1 MRSAS
6 PTFALRRG
14 RSCGHR
20 RVQREV
26 VRNAPLDESAWKGL
40 QVGTDR
46 RIPAAVLSRA
56 NMIHIVEILDTDMHG
71 ANVVNVREL
80 CVIEY
85 LLAVVRQIMEQCLA

>member
-6 PTFALRRG
+6 PTFVLRRR
-14 RSCGHR
+14 RSCGHL

-46 RIPAAVLSRA
+46 RIPAAVLFRA
-56 NMIHIVEILDTDMHG
+56 NLEQDIEILDAEMHG

-80 CVIEY
+80 CVVKY
-85 LLAVVRQIMEQCLA
+85 LFVVVRQIMVQCLA